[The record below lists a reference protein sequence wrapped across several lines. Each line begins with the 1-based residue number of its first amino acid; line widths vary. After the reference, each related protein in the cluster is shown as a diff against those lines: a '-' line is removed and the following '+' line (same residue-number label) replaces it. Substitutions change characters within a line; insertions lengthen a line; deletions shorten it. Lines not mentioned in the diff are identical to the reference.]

1 MAFDAIGTDGIA
13 KRAVSIVDGDGMIT
27 HARGSDDPGIEPD
40 YDEVA
45 AAARDAAA
53 RPVDDCGS
61 VAPTPL
67 GLLSPVMSN
76 PMGFHSGCRTPSHE

>member
-13 KRAVSIVDGDGMIT
+13 KRAVFVVDGDGMIT
-27 HARGSDDPGIEPD
+27 NARGSDDPGIEPD

-45 AAARDAAA
+45 AAARDAAV

-61 VAPTPL
+61 VAAYTIRSPPTSNEQPD
-67 GLLSPVMSN
+67 GFSFRLSNTIP
-76 PMGFHSGCRTPSHE
+76 

>member
-1 MAFDAIGTDGIA
+1 MAFDAIGTDGVA
-13 KRAVSIVDGDGMIT
+13 KRAVFVVDGDGTIT
-27 HARGSDDPGIEPD
+27 HAWGSDDPGIEPD
-40 YDEVA
+40 HDEVA

-61 VAPTPL
+61 VAPTPS
-67 GLLSPVMSN
+67 GLLPPVTSN